1 MIQHFPSVLLYFSFK
16 IKVISLLH
24 IHTAAIDS
32 LSPPAV
38 FVIQTGNVFN
48 QITAWEI
55 TVFIRFNSAQYSFI
69 HVAPNYSSRYLK
81 GFIS

>member
-38 FVIQTGNVFN
+38 FVIQLVMSSTRSQHEKLQFL
-48 QITAWEI
+48 
-55 TVFIRFNSAQYSFI
+55 NSLIQLSIVLFM
-69 HVAPNYSSRYLK
+69 
-81 GFIS
+81 